1 MTLEERLKS
10 MTKRDRLE
18 YAIKEALKACGS
30 EFKIKG
36 TVIDISGIENIS
48 IISLKG
54 YDSDGNELDD
64 SNLELC
70 ASANFEVAANL
81 IIKVNGNDYQNIFY
95 KCISS
100 KFIKVEY
107 SNEQYSGEIDKHVSV
122 K

>member
-18 YAIKEALKACGS
+18 YAIKEALKVCGS

-36 TVIDISGIENIS
+36 TATDVSGIENIT

-70 ASANFEVAANL
+70 ASASFEVAANL
-81 IIKVNGNDYQNIFY
+81 IIKVNENDYQSIFY

-107 SNEQYSGEIDKHVSV
+107 SNEKYSGEIDKHISV